1 MLVSTLLNVVLA
13 GSCSLVAAELLNTA
27 WMLNDGEPQGSLQN
41 VSGGQSDSRRGSS
54 SRLLAQL
61 ILPVLVSMYVARPA
75 DNSSARADKAVL
87 LLPDIYGLAIPY
99 ALR

>member
-1 MLVSTLLNVVLA
+1 
-13 GSCSLVAAELLNTA
+13 
-27 WMLNDGEPQGSLQN
+27 
-41 VSGGQSDSRRGSS
+41 
-54 SRLLAQL
+54 
-61 ILPVLVSMYVARPA
+61 MYFARPA